1 MKVKLVTDSTSCL
14 TKEFLEKENISYLES
29 VLMIDDVGHK
39 ELTEIDRKNFL
50 PSLKHLDPYP
60 TTSLASPQDA
70 LDIFEQAIEEG
81 YEDILYVG
89 ISPNISNQYNSAKIA
104 AKKMKD
110 KANIH
115 LYQSGLMGSSQG
127 IMVYSAWKLQQKG
140 KSMEEIV
147 KYLDSIKENVY
158 TIGISPGFDSLFKT
172 GKIKKG
178 VGITVIASVLQLK
191 PIFEINL
198 DQGVVGIGGGVG
210 NRGALKKLIKNIEEK
225 TDANITYDLL
235 LSNAF
240 APDMQKKAK
249 KEIQKVRDIKNIIY
263 GEIPPVIAWA
273 IGNKSIKVALA
284 PTID

>member
-14 TKEFLEKENISYLES
+14 TKEFLDKENIAILES
-29 VLMIDDVGHK
+29 VLMIDEVGHK
-39 ELTEIDRKNFL
+39 ELTEIDRNNFL

-89 ISPNISNQYNSAKIA
+89 ISPNISNQFNSAKIA

-127 IMVYSAWKLQQKG
+127 MMVYSAWKLQQKG

-198 DQGVVGIGGGVG
+198 DQGVIGIGGGVG

-249 KEIQKVRDIKNIIY
+249 KEIQRVRDIKNIIY

-273 IGNKSIKVALA
+273 IGNNSIKVALA

>member
-14 TKEFLEKENISYLES
+14 TKEFLEKENIAYLES

-39 ELTEIDRKNFL
+39 ELTEIDRNNFL
-50 PSLKHLDPYP
+50 PSLKYLDPYP

-89 ISPNISNQYNSAKIA
+89 ISPNISNQFNSAKIA

-140 KSMEEIV
+140 KSIEEIV

-198 DQGVVGIGGGVG
+198 DQGVIGIGGGVG

-225 TDANITYDLL
+225 TDSNITYDLL

-240 APDMQKKAK
+240 APDMQKKVK
-249 KEIQKVRDIKNIIY
+249 KEVQRVRDIKNIIY

-273 IGNKSIKVALA
+273 IGNKSVKVALA

>member
-1 MKVKLVTDSTSCL
+1 MEVKLVTDSTSCL
-14 TKEFLEKENISYLES
+14 TKEFLDKENISILES
-29 VLMIDDVGHK
+29 VLMLDEVGHK

-50 PSLKHLDPYP
+50 LSLKYLDPYP

-81 YEDILYVG
+81 YEDILYIG

-104 AKKMKD
+104 AKKIKD

-115 LYQSGLMGSSQG
+115 LYQTGLMGSSQG
-127 IMVYSAWKLQQKG
+127 MMVYSAWKLQKKG
-140 KSMEEIV
+140 KSLEEIV
-147 KYLDSIKENVY
+147 TYLDSIKEKVY

-178 VGITVIASVLQLK
+178 VGITVMASVLRLK

-198 DQGVVGIGGGVG
+198 DQGTVGIGGGVG
-210 NRGALKKLIKNIEEK
+210 FGGALKKLIKNIEEK
-225 TDANITYDLL
+225 TDSNITYDLL
-235 LSNAF
+235 LADAF
-240 APDMQKKAK
+240 APAMLKKVK
-249 KEIQKVRDIKNIIY
+249 KEIQEVRDIKNIIY
-263 GEIPPVIAWA
+263 GEICPVVAWA
-273 IGNKSIKVALA
+273 IGNKSVKVALA

>member
-1 MKVKLVTDSTSCL
+1 
-14 TKEFLEKENISYLES
+14 
-29 VLMIDDVGHK
+29 
-39 ELTEIDRKNFL
+39 
-50 PSLKHLDPYP
+50 
-60 TTSLASPQDA
+60 
-70 LDIFEQAIEEG
+70 
-81 YEDILYVG
+81 
-89 ISPNISNQYNSAKIA
+89 
-104 AKKMKD
+104 MKD
-110 KANIH
+110 KTNIH

-210 NRGALKKLIKNIEEK
+210 NRGALKKLVKNIEEK
-225 TDANITYDLL
+225 TDPNITYDLL
-235 LSNAF
+235 LANAF
-240 APDMQKKAK
+240 APDIQKKVS
-249 KEIQKVRDIKNIIY
+249 KEIQKVRNIKNIIY

-273 IGNKSIKVALA
+273 IGNESVKVALA